1 MIDDTVGEYV
11 CLNCDSKGFS
21 YDIRNCVHYTFCSFF
36 NVSMNTNL
44 YYMLE
49 IIVN

>member
-21 YDIRNCVHYTFCSFF
+21 YDIKIVCITRSAAS
-36 NVSMNTNL
+36 SML
-44 YYMLE
+44 A
-49 IIVN
+49 